1 MNMFLHELKAYRK
14 TTIVWACSMSALV
27 IFLMSLYTAISAD
40 AANFQKLLEGFP
52 KELTQAFGFTG
63 DIFSIAGY
71 YSFTLLYVLLCG
83 SIQAMN
89 MGTSIISKEFRQK
102 TADFLMTKPVNRSKI
117 MTSKILAVLTSLVIS
132 DAVYFAAALAI
143 TSIVSSEAFSMKIFV
158 MISLTLLFIQL
169 IFMALGVVFSVVM
182 PKIKSVLSVSLSV
195 VFGFFILDMFGSVIG
210 EKAIRYVTPFKY
222 YDRSYIMKNGSYEV
236 QYIILEIVLIAIA
249 IAASYLL
256 YSRKDIH
263 AV

>member
-1 MNMFLHELKAYRK
+1 
-14 TTIVWACSMSALV
+14 
-27 IFLMSLYTAISAD
+27 
-40 AANFQKLLEGFP
+40 
-52 KELTQAFGFTG
+52 
-63 DIFSIAGY
+63 
-71 YSFTLLYVLLCG
+71 LLYVLLCG